1 MYGAPESR
9 PRGSFWGKPAAHSY
23 DLHMIELGRRS
34 RNQPAP
40 PHVIFEALTQPHR
53 DPSRPW
59 LALLDDEQEPV
70 VVHSV
75 TPNLVVWSSLWPHRP
90 SARIRFALTPDGGS
104 GTDLQWTLEAEPPA
118 PDESA
123 IGHMRKRINELI
135 NANLR
140 YSFGQ

>member
-1 MYGAPESR
+1 V
-9 PRGSFWGKPAAHSY
+9 
-23 DLHMIELGRRS
+23 IELGTRK

-53 DPSRPW
+53 DPIRPW
-59 LALLDDEQEPV
+59 LTLLDDEQEPAIV
-70 VVHSV
+70 ESESPH
-75 TPNLVVWSSLWPHRP
+75 LVVWSSLWPHRP
-90 SARIRFALTPDGGS
+90 TALIRFEILSDDGS
-104 GTDLQWTLEAEPPA
+104 GTDLRWTLVGEPPP